1 MNLLSV
7 EFFLCFLPF
16 MIMYNLLNTKLQN
29 ILLCTFSLFFI
40 YLLSAYVFIVFII
53 FCLFTHFLA
62 LLIYTRNNIYI
73 YTSSSFALLLFLSFF
88 KYYDSIK
95 DNIDYCLSLVN
106 LNMNIEILFVVGLSF
121 YTFNALTYLSAVYHK
136 KQYPI
141 SFFNLITYLSFFA
154 IFTSGPIFRFTY
166 FNKQFLNKKRFMK
179 LNLILSLLLFALVKM
194 LVLRNIFED
203 YFLSYL
209 ENKENLSILGLIICF
224 YFYSFMLYCDFSA
237 YVNLVN
243 ALALMLGIKLPKNFN
258 NPFKATNIQD
268 FWRRWHIS
276 LSLFIRDFIYIKLG
290 GSRCSFLRTKLN
302 ITIAFAL
309 SGLWH
314 GNTINFLF
322 WGLAHAFALCLT
334 SSIKFKLFSLLSMLI
349 TFTYISLAWSF
360 FYFSSFDEFL
370 QYYEC
375 FFLKNSVSYEEIITF
390 IIICA
395 YLIFNF
401 YSKNL
406 LALLCLFFKNMNMFI
421 KIIVIVLTLLLV
433 FIFMP
438 NGIPNFIYAGF

>member
-1 MNLLSV
+1 MSLLSI

-16 MIMYNLLNTKLQN
+16 VIIYNLANEKIQN
-29 ILLCTFSLFFI
+29 ILLCVFSLSFI
-40 YLLSAYVFIVFII
+40 YLLSAYVFSVFII

-62 LLIYTRNNIYI
+62 LLIYTRNNVYI

-88 KYYDSIK
+88 KYYESIK
-95 DNIDYCLSLVN
+95 DSLDYLLSLLH
-106 LNMNIEILFVVGLSF
+106 LNMNVEILFVVGLSF
-121 YTFNALTYLSAVYHK
+121 YTFNALTYLSAIYNK

-141 SFFNLITYLSFFA
+141 SLFNLITYLGFFA
-154 IFTSGPIFRFTY
+154 IFTSGPIFRFSY
-166 FNKQFLNKKRFMK
+166 FNKQFLSKKRFMK
-179 LNLILSLLLFALVKM
+179 INLILSLLLFALVKM

-237 YVNLVN
+237 YVNLVS

-258 NPFKATNIQD
+258 NPFKAINIQD

-276 LSLFIRDFIYIKLG
+276 LSLFIKDFIYIKLG
-290 GSRCSFLRTKLN
+290 GSRCGFFRTKLN
-302 ITIAFAL
+302 IIIAFAL

-322 WGLAHAFALCLT
+322 WGLAHAFALCVV
-334 SSIKFKLFSLLSMLI
+334 SSIKFRFFPLLSMFV
-349 TFTYISLAWSF
+349 TFTYISLTWSF
-360 FYFSSFDEFL
+360 FYFASFDEFL

-375 FFLKNSVSYEEIITF
+375 FFLNNKVSNKELITF
-390 IIICA
+390 LIICA

-406 LALLCLFFKNMNMFI
+406 LALLCLFFKSVNIFVKI
-421 KIIVIVLTLLLV
+421 IIVILVLTLV